1 MEAKLKKIKRNQ
13 VIITGFAIMIAI
25 AGYIN
30 YTGNISDI
38 ISIKSTS
45 KTEEAAA
52 TSNPVDEVTNDILS
66 NDAEPDEQ
74 SLTEPGSVVLTS
86 GTGVSSGIISQ
97 AKLNREQIRAK
108 NKESLMD
115 IINNAALTETSKAEA
130 VAKLSQITD
139 NSEKEIA
146 AELLLEAKG
155 FEDVVVSMLD
165 GNVDVVV
172 NKTTLTDYE
181 KAQIEDVV
189 KRKELKTDKV
199 RSSFKA
205 VELDSFTIEE
215 KIDYIHDMLEISPK
229 VRFWDIFKEDTS
241 KAEIVVTFMA
251 LLELIKTRK
260 AEIKQEKIFGEIT
273 ISRSNG
279 CDNNE
284 AL

>member
-1 MEAKLKKIKRNQ
+1 
-13 VIITGFAIMIAI
+13 MIAI

-38 ISIKSTS
+38 ISIKNTS

-189 KRKELKTDKV
+189 KRKTGVTTDK
-199 RSSFKA
+199 
-205 VELDSFTIEE
+205 
-215 KIDYIHDMLEISPK
+215 
-229 VRFWDIFKEDTS
+229 
-241 KAEIVVTFMA
+241 
-251 LLELIKTRK
+251 
-260 AEIKQEKIFGEIT
+260 IT
-273 ISRSNG
+273 INV
-279 CDNNE
+279 CNNTNN
-284 AL
+284 